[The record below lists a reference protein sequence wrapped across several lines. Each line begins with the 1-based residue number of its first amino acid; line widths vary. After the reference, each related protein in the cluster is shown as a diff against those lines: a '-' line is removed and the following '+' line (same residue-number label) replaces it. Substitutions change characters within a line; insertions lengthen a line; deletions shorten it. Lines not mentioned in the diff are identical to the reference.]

1 MAEPSTFST
10 ALIAT
15 SLVAF
20 FSGFGLGIYSIRGY
34 IVPPSLK
41 SLRQQQLDDPVESDE
56 SDIDEDDTILDHA
69 PNWANGEE
77 ADRRQGLRVEGEQT
91 EKKKKQKQ
99 KQKDRE
105 DEVEARSV
113 KQEAEAAHPRQAP
126 TNPGSNPNEECKL
139 VLVVRT
145 DLGMTK
151 GKIAAQCSHATLACY
166 KTLSRSASRQPTST
180 EAKLLQRWERL
191 GQAKIAVQVKSQDEL
206 LTLMG
211 KARSLGIT
219 AEVIQDAGR
228 TQIDPGSLTV
238 LGVGPAPKSLVDQV
252 TGGLKLL

>member
-1 MAEPSTFST
+1 MAEPSSYST

-41 SLRQQQLDDPVESDE
+41 SLRHQQLNDPVESDE

-77 ADRRQGLRVEGEQT
+77 ADRRQGLRVEGEKT
-91 EKKKKQKQ
+91 EKRKKKQKQ
-99 KQKDRE
+99 TDRE
-105 DEVEARSV
+105 NEVEARSV

-126 TNPGSNPNEECKL
+126 ANPGSNPNEECKL

-180 EAKLLQRWERL
+180 EAKILQRWERL